1 MIRKINGKIY
11 KVNAYASSML
21 IEVDSDTTDAEIQK
35 MKKLLQLESY
45 GCYGFRLN
53 LLVCLAKLTL
63 EGYTIFSVTEFNVDG
78 SKPRVA
84 YANSKDFKKIV
95 KYLSN
100 NEKK

>member
-11 KVNAYASSML
+11 KVNAYASRML

-45 GCYGFRLN
+45 GFRLN

-63 EGYTIFSVTEFNVDG
+63 QGYVIFSVTEFNVDG

-84 YANSKDFKKIV
+84 YANSKDFKKIL

-100 NEKK
+100 NENK

>member
-1 MIRKINGKIY
+1 MIRKINGNIY
-11 KVNAYASSML
+11 KVNAYASRML

-45 GCYGFRLN
+45 GFRLN

-63 EGYTIFSVTEFNVDG
+63 QGYAIFSVTEFNVDG